1 MRPDWPPPEREVVT
15 VTGGG
20 HRRDRLHLGP
30 AGAGGGGVGRVPGVG
45 GLPVVGTRGGEGH
58 RSRGRDHATGHRDR
72 PPLPAEVEQ
81 VSLEYT
87 V

>member
-1 MRPDWPPPEREVVT
+1 MVRVTAPEAGTTPPDTVT
-15 VTGGG
+15 V
-20 HRRDRLHLGP
+20 
-30 AGAGGGGVGRVPGVG
+30 
-45 GLPVVGTRGGEGH
+45 
-58 RSRGRDHATGHRDR
+58 